1 MKNILLLIFIVAL
14 FHPVFCNEQ
23 QKDSTNIGYYVVIE
37 KNGKIQ
43 PFLKTNQLAEVYAF
57 IQVSFPA
64 FCADVEIEL
73 KDSPVF
79 IQTTANNEIYIE
91 KMRIVNGKYK
101 RLKRTE

>member
-1 MKNILLLIFIVAL
+1 MKHLLLLICLVAL
-14 FHPVFCNEQ
+14 FQPVFSHEK
-23 QKDSTNIGYYVVIE
+23 QKDNTNIGYYVVIE

-43 PFLKTNQLAEVYAF
+43 PTLKTNQLAEVYAF

-64 FCADVEIEL
+64 FCADIESEL
-73 KDSPVF
+73 SRSNVF